1 MTLLRLGVFGA
12 ACLVYLN
19 SLGNGF
25 ALDDVVII
33 LQNPRVHDVTAMRQ
47 IWLTPYWPDHGA
59 QFGLWRPFAIYAYA
73 IQWAVGGGSPLVF
86 HVVSVALHA
95 LVSVLVF
102 SLLNRLTATMPAFWG
117 ALIFAIHPVHTEA
130 VANVVGQAE
139 LIAAASVLMAC
150 VAHASRRSGAGPPR
164 RSVLLI
170 GVLFAVAVMTK
181 EHAVVLPALLVLVD
195 LAQRRVQPSS
205 QAVLAYARSMAGL
218 AALLSGLTLAYLV
231 VRYHV
236 LDGSLV
242 GQHAGP
248 QLHYLHG
255 EHRLVNALRA
265 FPEYLRLLVWPASLA
280 ADYSPAMILP
290 VDSISPMVVVGA
302 LLLAA
307 LAAMA
312 VAAPWLAGVALPAA
326 WLLVSLLT
334 VSNFFFPVGVLV
346 AERALYLPSFALSA
360 AVAYGL
366 FRNRHQWALT
376 TRRAV
381 TAVLVLACTLGSY
394 RTWVRNPDW
403 QSTLSIQQ
411 ALVRDH
417 PESYK
422 AQWTQ
427 AAIHWQLERL
437 DQAAG
442 HFELAVRIFGHDS
455 DLLADYGDFL
465 LQRGENDRGRQ
476 ILERARRIHP
486 GTERTTFLLGN
497 AHLAAGDFDAA
508 LYVARAGRAHGVDP
522 AIALPIEAAALDG
535 LARTDEALNVWRQVV
550 RQGRLTPGQ
559 WAHLAATLAAR
570 GAHDDALAAIARGVA
585 AAGDDETARRRL
597 QQARLRILEGRPGID
612 P

>member
-346 AERALYLPSFALSA
+346 AERRRRLRPVPQPPPVGTDHA
-360 AVAYGL
+360 
-366 FRNRHQWALT
+366 
-376 TRRAV
+376 TRRH
-381 TAVLVLACTLGSY
+381 CG
-394 RTWVRNPDW
+394 
-403 QSTLSIQQ
+403 
-411 ALVRDH
+411 
-417 PESYK
+417 
-422 AQWTQ
+422 
-427 AAIHWQLERL
+427 
-437 DQAAG
+437 
-442 HFELAVRIFGHDS
+442 
-455 DLLADYGDFL
+455 
-465 LQRGENDRGRQ
+465 
-476 ILERARRIHP
+476 
-486 GTERTTFLLGN
+486 
-497 AHLAAGDFDAA
+497 
-508 LYVARAGRAHGVDP
+508 ARAGVHTRLLPHLGAQP
-522 AIALPIEAAALDG
+522 RLAIHAVHSAG
-535 LARTDEALNVWRQVV
+535 LGTRPSRVL
-550 RQGRLTPGQ
+550 QGAMDTGRDS
-559 WAHLAATLAAR
+559 LAAR
-570 GAHDDALAAIARGVA
+570 
-585 AAGDDETARRRL
+585 TT
-597 QQARLRILEGRPGID
+597 RPGSGAFRAGG
-612 P
+612 PHLRP